1 MASRTISV
9 KDFYNLFPNNRKVDT
24 LPLIKVELIV
34 EISFETFGQVQY
46 TDENGRPRIKEF
58 VGNRWLKEIF
68 LKQTREIKFSVF
80 ISNQFL
86 QKGKYVTLIKKIDDE
101 VIDKKEFQLS
111 GDKLD
116 VRQTGNVSTFPFLFF
131 VS

>member
-111 GDKLD
+111 GDKLFE
-116 VRQTGNVSTFPFLFF
+116 GWFKLG
-131 VS
+131 

>member
-1 MASRTISV
+1 MAPPTISV
-9 KDFYNLFPNNRKVDT
+9 KDFYNLFPNKRKVDT

-34 EISFETFGQVQY
+34 DISFETFGQVQY

-111 GDKLD
+111 GDKLFE
-116 VRQTGNVSTFPFLFF
+116 GWFKLG
-131 VS
+131 

>member
-1 MASRTISV
+1 MAPPTISV
-9 KDFYNLFPNNRKVDT
+9 KDFYNLFPNKRKVDT

-34 EISFETFGQVQY
+34 DISFETFGQVQY

-101 VIDKKEFQLS
+101 VVDKKEFQLS
-111 GDKLD
+111 GDKLFE
-116 VRQTGNVSTFPFLFF
+116 GWFKLG
-131 VS
+131 

>member
-1 MASRTISV
+1 MNISL
-9 KDFYNLFPNNRKVDT
+9 KDIFNLFPNNRIMDT
-24 LPLIKVELIV
+24 VPLTKVELIL
-34 EISFETFGQVQY
+34 ELNFETFGQVQY

-111 GDKLD
+111 GDKLFE
-116 VRQTGNVSTFPFLFF
+116 GWFKLG
-131 VS
+131 

>member
-9 KDFYNLFPNNRKVDT
+9 KDFYNLFPSNRKIDT

-58 VGNRWLKEIF
+58 VGNRWLIEIF

-80 ISNQFL
+80 VSNQFL

-101 VIDKKEFQLS
+101 VVDKKEFQLS
-111 GDKLD
+111 GDKLFE
-116 VRQTGNVSTFPFLFF
+116 GWFKLG
-131 VS
+131 